1 MSLIVR
7 ASMKLLA
14 SRLWFL
20 LERNRRCV
28 EPMMALVKLV
38 WCCVFMAV
46 FLEGLEVC
54 AVLM

>member
-1 MSLIVR
+1 MSRAVQ
-7 ASMKLLA
+7 ASMQLVA
-14 SRLWFL
+14 SKLWFL

-46 FLEGLEVC
+46 FLEGLRCVPS
-54 AVLM
+54 